1 MPRIIIYLAAGLLA
15 YGISPSAVRAQEHP
29 RQEHPRQEHPKKEH
43 PKKEHPAKQPSD
55 PARKP
60 TLDEL
65 DAAIR
70 QQIAEKAKATG
81 GKFQVK
87 DDVLNKTWSL
97 ELVRVHKEKLTP
109 LSDTRYFACVD
120 FNADDG
126 TKVDVDFYMDYKDGK
141 FSLADTTVH
150 KINGKARFDY
160 QQNGDLWERV
170 KRTS

>member
-15 YGISPSAVRAQEHP
+15 YGISPGALRAQEHP
-29 RQEHPRQEHPKKEH
+29 RPDQAKQEH
-43 PKKEHPAKQPSD
+43 PKKEHPAKQQAAP
-55 PARKP
+55 PRKP
-60 TLDEL
+60 TLDDL

-81 GKFQVK
+81 GRFQVK

-97 ELVRVHKEKLTP
+97 EFVRVHKEKLTA

-120 FNADDG
+120 FKADDG
-126 TKVDVDFYMDYKDGK
+126 TRVDVDFYMDYKDGK
-141 FSLADTTVH
+141 FSFADTTVH
-150 KINGKARFDY
+150 KVNGKARFDY
-160 QQNGDLWERV
+160 QQNGDIWERV